1 LNKEEVERMVKEAE
15 MNAEADRKR
24 REEVEIRNNADTLVY
39 TTEKTLKD
47 LEGKVDQAEID
58 KANAAKDKLREA
70 LNGTDI
76 EAIKKASEELSQVV
90 QQLSVKLYEQ
100 AAQAQQAGA
109 DAGKKDDTVVDAEY
123 TEVNEEKK

>member
-1 LNKEEVERMVKEAE
+1 MVKEAE

-47 LEGKVDQAEID
+47 LEGKVEQAEVD
-58 KANAAKDKLREA
+58 KANAAKDKLKEV
-70 LNGTDI
+70 LGGEDI
-76 EAIKKASEELSQVV
+76 EAIKQATEELSEIV

-100 AAQAQQAGA
+100 AAQAAQQAGA
-109 DAGKKDDTVVDAEY
+109 NPEASAQKDDNVVDAEY